1 MSRNRAIA
9 FLTSVFAALALTMG
23 LTAFTATAASA
34 TPGGHYPPP
43 PPSLVVNKGVVKYGV
58 TVRATGRQY
67 KAKEKVTITITFR
80 PKNSHR
86 WKTIKTAAL
95 YADKKGKFTYNV
107 KAFSAGMLVITAKG
121 KSSNKSAS
129 AAVYVI
135 DKKKGGG
142 WNIRRA
148 SYTAGTTTGVQN
160 TPVSVNTTEPQPN
173 GAWLAVGAL
182 GVLALAGST
191 VIGRRT
197 MRQRKNS

>member
-9 FLTSVFAALALTMG
+9 FLTSVFATLALTMG

-34 TPGGHYPPP
+34 TPPGNYPPP

-58 TVRATGRQY
+58 VVKATGRQY
-67 KAKEKVTITITFR
+67 KGKEKVYVTITFR
-80 PKNSHR
+80 PKNSNR
-86 WKTIKTAAL
+86 WRTVKTTSV

-107 KAFSAGMLVITAKG
+107 KTFAAGMLCITAKG
-121 KSSNKSAS
+121 KSSKKSAS

-148 SYTAGTTTGVQN
+148 SFTTGPTTGVQN
-160 TPVSVNTTEPQPN
+160 TPVSVNGSESQPN
-173 GAWLAVGAL
+173 GAWLAAAGL

-191 VIGRRT
+191 VITRRT
-197 MRQRKNS
+197 MRRRKVS